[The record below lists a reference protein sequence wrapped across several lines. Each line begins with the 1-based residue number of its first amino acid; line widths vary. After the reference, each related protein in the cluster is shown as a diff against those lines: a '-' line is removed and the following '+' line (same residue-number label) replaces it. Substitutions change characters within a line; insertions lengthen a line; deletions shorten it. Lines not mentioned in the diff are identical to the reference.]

1 MILDIRHLQWPE
13 DDEDQPN
20 AVGKGKAEPQAP
32 EEPDVPELTG
42 SPDLEDLLSSAGS
55 DDPDERAAAMGQLR
69 ALLPSREGTEFL
81 AGIVEDPADPRRLV
95 AAELLGF
102 HRGWLAARSGVERLI
117 RWVRRETDPEVG
129 SALVRALR
137 GRSEVSG
144 FLLHRIPAIA
154 REAARGLPVGKE
166 TAPAQVKAILGGCE
180 SEVGTIL
187 LEKLRTAPGS
197 LAAKIGELVVE
208 WVGSAGDEAISQ
220 LVARLPQ
227 VELFEHFVEKRGL
240 PAFDPRAG
248 EEVTDRQ
255 RRWYRLA
262 RMVETGM
269 LEEPSAE
276 LVRHLVGRCAG
287 DDAFARRHASFLTA
301 AIANTGATF
310 GSELLR
316 DLERLAMAASEERLV
331 KMAAML
337 LELKTRLDRGAEPAA
352 EELLEGW
359 KGRSPALKLKIYH
372 MQQGLDQ

>member
-13 DDEDQPN
+13 EDEDQPN
-20 AVGKGKAEPQAP
+20 AVGKEKAEPQAP

-42 SPDLEDLLSSAGS
+42 SPDLEDLLSWACS
-55 DDPDERAAAMGQLR
+55 DDPDERAAAMEQLR
-69 ALLPSREGTEFL
+69 ALLPSREGTDFL

-117 RWVRRETDPEVG
+117 RWVRKETDPEVG

-144 FLLHRIPAIA
+144 FLLHRIPAVA

-166 TAPAQVKAILGGCE
+166 TAPAQVKAILDGCE

-187 LEKLRTAPGS
+187 MEKLRTAPGS

-227 VELFEHFVEKRGL
+227 VELFEHFVENEGCPPSIPGPAKR
-240 PAFDPRAG
+240 
-248 EEVTDRQ
+248 
-255 RRWYRLA
+255 
-262 RMVETGM
+262 
-269 LEEPSAE
+269 
-276 LVRHLVGRCAG
+276 
-287 DDAFARRHASFLTA
+287 
-301 AIANTGATF
+301 
-310 GSELLR
+310 
-316 DLERLAMAASEERLV
+316 
-331 KMAAML
+331 
-337 LELKTRLDRGAEPAA
+337 
-352 EELLEGW
+352 
-359 KGRSPALKLKIYH
+359 
-372 MQQGLDQ
+372 

>member
-1 MILDIRHLQWPE
+1 MILDIRHLQWLE
-13 DDEDQPN
+13 EDEDQPN
-20 AVGKGKAEPQAP
+20 VSGKEKAQPQVP
-32 EEPDVPELTG
+32 EEPEVPEPSHG
-42 SPDLEDLLSSAGS
+42 PDLEDLLNAACSGN
-55 DDPDERAAAMGQLR
+55 PDERAAAMEQLR
-69 ALLPSREGTEFL
+69 ALLPSREGTDFL
-81 AGIVEDPADPRRLV
+81 TGIVEDEADHRRLV
-95 AAELLGF
+95 AAQLLGL
-102 HRGWLAARSGVERLI
+102 HRGWLSTRSGLERLV
-117 RWVRRETDPEVG
+117 RWVRKETDPEVG
-129 SALVRALR
+129 GALVRALR
-137 GRSEVSG
+137 GRCEASG

-154 REAARGLPVGKE
+154 REAALGVPVSRE
-166 TAPAQVKAILGGCE
+166 TAPAQVKAILGGCA
-180 SEVGTIL
+180 SEVETIL
-187 LEKLRTAPGS
+187 MEKLRTSPGS

-208 WVGSAGDEAISQ
+208 WVGSASDEAISQ
-220 LVARLPQ
+220 LVACLPQ

-248 EEVTDRQ
+248 EEAADRQ

-262 RMVETGM
+262 RMVETEL

-276 LVRHLVGRCAG
+276 LVRHLVGRCAS

-316 DLERLAMAASEERLV
+316 DLERLAIAASEERLV

-337 LELKTRLDRGAEPAA
+337 LELKTRLDRGTEPAA

-372 MQQGLDQ
+372 MQQGLD